1 MFNYLRRLATTGAAY
16 TASSVASKLLAV
28 FLLPLYTRYLSP
40 TEYGT
45 AEVLLSGV
53 IAASIVIR
61 FGMIE
66 AILRFYYLPDVS
78 RSAVVGTG
86 FAALLWTATAG
97 AAVGLALAEPISQV
111 LLGHPDAG
119 LVRIA
124 IGGLWALTLWE
135 YVLALLRLE
144 ERARAYFA
152 ITVAN
157 VLVTIP
163 LTVLLVVALGEG
175 AEGLLIATYAT
186 VFPFI
191 ALRLWEE
198 RRRLRLLPDRPLL
211 RRMTRFGLP
220 TMPAELSLYSLN
232 FIDRIVLARTAG
244 LAAAGLYALAVKFA
258 QGMNVIARAFQLAWP
273 PLAYSI
279 TDDDEARAAYA
290 LVFTWFTAVCAFAV
304 AGFWLLGPWIVRLLA
319 APDFFGAHR
328 ALPLLA
334 TGIALYALYLVQVII
349 LGRTGRTELSFPA
362 TVAGTIVNVA
372 LNLALVPSMGIV
384 GAGIALVASYLLIL
398 AITYV
403 LTQRLF
409 AVPYEWRRLAL
420 TAGLAAAV
428 SAAGVLGLPDHGIVG
443 LGPRVILWIAFPALL
458 AAAGFLT
465 DEERRELRALL
476 RPRAVARRLRALRG
490 RPAPEGASPPYGG
503 EVYEVAIRDE
513 DSR

>member
-1 MFNYLRRLATTGAAY
+1 MFTYLRRLATTGAAY
-16 TASSVASKLLAV
+16 TASSIVSKLIAV

-40 TEYGT
+40 TEYGA

-53 IAASIVIR
+53 VAASIVIR

-78 RSAVVGTG
+78 RPAVVGTG

-97 AAVGLALAEPISQV
+97 AAIGLALAEPISQA

-124 IGGLWALTLWE
+124 VGGLWALTLWE

-144 ERARAYFA
+144 ERARAYFG

-157 VLVTIP
+157 VLVTVP
-163 LTVLLVVALGEG
+163 LTVLLVVVLGLG
-175 AEGLLIATYAT
+175 AEGLLVATYAT

-191 ALRLWEE
+191 AFRLWEE
-198 RRRLRLLPDRPLL
+198 RRRLRLWPDRELL
-211 RRMTRFGLP
+211 RRMGRFGLP

-232 FIDRIVLARTAG
+232 FIDRIVIARTAG

-279 TDDDEARAAYA
+279 TDDDEARRAYA

-304 AGFWLLGPWIVRLLA
+304 TGFWLLGPFIVRLLA
-319 APDFFGAHR
+319 APNFFGAHR

-349 LGRTGRTELSFPA
+349 LGRTGRTELSVPA
-362 TVAGTIVNVA
+362 TVAGTIANLA
-372 LNLALVPSMGIV
+372 LNLALVPSQGIV

-420 TAGLAAAV
+420 AVGLAAGLSAV
-428 SAAGVLGLPDHGIVG
+428 GVLGLPDDGIAG
-443 LGPRVILWIAFPALL
+443 LGARAVLWLAYPAFL
-458 AAAGFLT
+458 AATGFLT
-465 DEERRELRALL
+465 AEERREIRRLL
-476 RPRAVARRLRALRG
+476 RPRAVLARLRNLRG
-490 RPAPEGASPPYGG
+490 REAPEAGPEGYG
-503 EVYEVAIRDE
+503 EVYEVALRDE